1 MVWFGMW
8 RSHTVLVQHLGEGVP
23 HLLRVGV
30 EIEHV
35 PHHITQPVIRKFLKK
50 HLYKNFFC
58 CYMSL
63 IEKEHIVM
71 HNYASLNNF

>member
-35 PHHITQPVIRKFLKK
+35 SHHIPQPVIRKFLEKHFYKK
-50 HLYKNFFC
+50 KILLLY
-58 CYMSL
+58 
-63 IEKEHIVM
+63 V
-71 HNYASLNNF
+71 LNRKRT